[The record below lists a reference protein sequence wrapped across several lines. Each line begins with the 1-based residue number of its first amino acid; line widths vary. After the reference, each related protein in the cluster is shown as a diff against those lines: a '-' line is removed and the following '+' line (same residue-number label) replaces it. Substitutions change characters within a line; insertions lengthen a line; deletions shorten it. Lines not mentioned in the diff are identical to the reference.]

1 MLDTR
6 LVVNSRLF
14 VHSTAEARTS
24 DPYEGPPAVV
34 VDDERAAAVAQAG
47 VHLASLVAG
56 TEHLLVQLQHSQVR
70 QSPPRPPLTW
80 TRIFLS
86 SCHRM
91 QSSFL
96 MIGTNTLCRMF
107 VPVLPN
113 VLSVLPQPATRP
125 TLPVREMSGGGRQM
139 GMMLSW

>member
-1 MLDTR
+1 
-6 LVVNSRLF
+6 
-14 VHSTAEARTS
+14 
-24 DPYEGPPAVV
+24 
-34 VDDERAAAVAQAG
+34 
-47 VHLASLVAG
+47 
-56 TEHLLVQLQHSQVR
+56 
-70 QSPPRPPLTW
+70 
-80 TRIFLS
+80 
-86 SCHRM
+86 M

-96 MIGTNTLCRMF
+96 MIGTKTLCRMF